1 MREAKSAVLTAIGF
15 CGPGRG
21 GSGFRRGSS
30 YSRWFSGT
38 MNSTNY
44 YEVRVSGKS
53 LVLTKGKAAIV
64 LSGCASSSRGKL
76 VYAPTRAVAGT
87 DVVYGPTRMGI
98 RLAWG
103 AFLSIL
109 CLNFGPLADVLDLY
123 FLEVRV
129 CPLFPA
135 LRRLPVS
142 TWRFSVLALWRF
154 LAFAVCVVAFFGVCH
169 AHGVRAANHVVWD
182 SKC

>member
-53 LVLTKGKAAIV
+53 LVLTKGKAAIGEIVGSVVLTFGFGDTQYFLGVPQAHVVSLSMPLRARLLVLMLCMVLPGWESGWPGTLCYLPTRLLRV
-64 LSGCASSSRGKL
+64 LSYATATNLQISYKFSAS
-76 VYAPTRAVAGT
+76 PTLIQHT
-87 DVVYGPTRMGI
+87 
-98 RLAWG
+98 L
-103 AFLSIL
+103 
-109 CLNFGPLADVLDLY
+109 
-123 FLEVRV
+123 
-129 CPLFPA
+129 
-135 LRRLPVS
+135 
-142 TWRFSVLALWRF
+142 
-154 LAFAVCVVAFFGVCH
+154 H
-169 AHGVRAANHVVWD
+169 
-182 SKC
+182 